1 MIEVGDRVKVV
12 RMRQFKKELVEEFND
27 QPIEVVEISEA
38 WVGSTRYK
46 IEMKAPVVAA
56 VHNVLNVQGVNV
68 VKWVDENDI
77 TLDIEY
83 YRNLKLEKL
92 LNE

>member
-1 MIEVGDRVKVV
+1 MIQVGDRVRNIRVEVYKDEPIVV
-12 RMRQFKKELVEEFND
+12 IDIFENKRYH
-27 QPIEVVEISEA
+27 IE
-38 WVGSTRYK
+38 Y
-46 IEMKAPVVAA
+46 
-56 VHNVLNVQGVNV
+56 LNVYTVQNTNMLS
-68 VKWVDENDI
+68 WVDVDDI

>member
-1 MIEVGDRVKVV
+1 MIKVGDRVKVV

-38 WVGSTRYK
+38 WAGSTRYK
-46 IEMKAPVVAA
+46 IEMY
-56 VHNVLNVQGVNV
+56 NVLNVQGTNV
-68 VKWVDENDI
+68 VKWVDEDDI

-83 YRNLKLEKL
+83 YRNEKL
-92 LNE
+92 NKILE

>member
-38 WVGSTRYK
+38 WAGSTRYK
-46 IEMKAPVVAA
+46 IVR
-56 VHNVLNVQGVNV
+56 GNV
-68 VKWVDENDI
+68 VKWVDESDI

-83 YRNLKLEKL
+83 YRNKKLNKILEK
-92 LNE
+92 

>member
-1 MIEVGDRVKVV
+1 MIKVGDRVRNIRAEVYKD
-12 RMRQFKKELVEEFND
+12 E
-27 QPIEVVEISEA
+27 PIGVIDIYDNK
-38 WVGSTRYK
+38 RYHL
-46 IEMKAPVVAA
+46 EY
-56 VHNVLNVQGVNV
+56 LNVYTVQNTNMLS
-68 VKWVDENDI
+68 WVDKDDI